1 MKFMLLVLFLF
12 GSYGFG
18 SVVDKDRKENTELS
32 RALDDRPLLFTT
44 LGGGMVAVEPLSGN
58 VIWKLKDEPVV
69 KVPNQH
75 ANLMPQF
82 LPDPRHGSLYMYG
95 PRGDKEMLKK
105 LPFTIPEL
113 VANAPC
119 RSTDGILYTG
129 KKSDTWFMLD
139 PLTGTREHISG
150 FDKSKIFKS
159 EESNTCMPDKKRGIY
174 VARTEYNILMH
185 DSKNENHKWNV
196 TFFDYTSHA
205 MAKEMLNDY
214 GTIHFTSTSNGRI
227 MSFDRKTGDLVWSH
241 NFETPVVAAYL
252 LDRDG
257 LISVPF
263 NSIGDDTL
271 DHIMEDA
278 STLRNG
284 QGIKNSNIELY
295 PTLYIGEHNHGLYAL
310 SSLVDKN
317 TVTISTGHSQS
328 LLLEGPA
335 TEKKEKP
342 NTEKPN
348 YEPFKNIHYKLS
360 DINLHVSP
368 PYLLLGHYKVPEL
381 TTAWMPKLPKSSFLN
396 VPSTHDNGIKLIN
409 GQEHSQTENDVENET
424 NLRSM
429 LISVSVQT
437 ELSYEEFHFRPDL
450 WYKQAYVWLHQQENK
465 ALKVLL
471 IVLMG
476 LVVTLF
482 WYLRYQAREFQQ
494 LSQGGS
500 RTSNA
505 STSSNGEV
513 TGQLVEIGDGE
524 VKIGRISFHT
534 DQVLG
539 KGCEGTFVYRGMFDK
554 RAVAVKRL
562 LPECF
567 TFADREVALLRES
580 DAHAHVVRYYC
591 TERDKQFRYIA
602 LELCS
607 ATLQDY
613 VEKKLTFE
621 CSIDAVEVL
630 RQATMGLSHLHS
642 MDIVHRDIK
651 PHNVLLS
658 MPTGSGE
665 VRAMISDFGLS
676 KKLNIG
682 KVSFS
687 RRSGVTGTDGW
698 IAPEMINGERT
709 TTSVDMFS
717 LGCVFYYVL
726 SSGHHPFGDVL
737 RRQAN
742 ILTGDYNLDQLDKV
756 LPEEEVL
763 ITKILIRAMISARPN
778 ARPPCETVLKYP
790 MFWGRQS
797 ILNFLQ
803 DVSDHV
809 ESCSAGA
816 AEALEAGGRRVVRG
830 DWRAHVCGAVAG
842 DLRARRT
849 YRGDRLAHLL
859 RAIRNKV
866 GLGRHRRAHV
876 CGAVAGDLR
885 ARRTYRGDR
894 LAHLLR
900 AIRNKVGLGRH
911 RRAHVCGAVAGDL
924 RARRTYR
931 GDRLAHLLR
940 AIRNKVGL
948 GRHRR
953 AHVCGAVAGDLR
965 ARRTYRGDRLA
976 HLLRAIRNKVGLGR
990 HRRAHVCGAV
1000 AGDLRA
1006 RRTYR
1011 GDRLA
1016 HLLRAIRNKVGLGR
1030 HRRAHVCGAVA
1041 GDLRARRTYRGDRLA
1056 HLLRAI
1062 RNKVGLGRH
1071 RRAHVCG
1078 AVAGDLRARRTYRG
1092 DRLAHLLRAIRNKK
1106 HHYRELDPEVREKL
1120 GKLPNGFVGYWLRRF
1135 PLLLPHVWLQMQ
1147 QFRQEDVL
1155 QGYYPH
1161 TFTFSREDV
1170 VELDDENY
1178 EDEVPLEDCDPEKN
1192 ELFLKSKVY
1201 YEEDD
1206 KKNKFFKNEGS
1217 PRKRIE
1223 NENWRSEAGRDG
1235 LENRKQNDVNLRDRH
1250 IYKKKEKKKED
1261 MPVWRLPPQS

>member
-1 MKFMLLVLFLF
+1 MKLLLILLFLC
-12 GSYGFG
+12 GCYGQDG
-18 SVVDKDRKENTELS
+18 IVSSDNKESTELS
-32 RALDDRPLLFTT
+32 RTLDDRPLLFAT
-44 LGGGMVAVEPLSGN
+44 LGGGMVAVEPVSGN

-95 PRGDKEMLKK
+95 PTGDKQMLKK

-139 PLTGTREHISG
+139 PLTGSREHISG
-150 FDKSKIFKS
+150 FENTKIFKS
-159 EESNTCMPDKKRGIY
+159 DEDNTCQLDKKKGVY

-196 TFFDYTSHA
+196 TFFDYTSHD

-214 GTIHFTSTSNGRI
+214 GIIHFTSTSNGRI
-227 MSFDRKTGDLVWSH
+227 MSFARKSGDLVWSH

-278 STLRNG
+278 TTLRNG

-317 TVTISTGHSQS
+317 TVTISTGHSRP
-328 LLLEGPA
+328 LLLEGPTA
-335 TEKKEKP
+335 IQSTEHA
-342 NTEKPN
+342 
-348 YEPFKNIHYKLS
+348 YEPYKNVHYQLN
-360 DINLHVSP
+360 DINLHVTP

-381 TTAWMPKLPKSSFLN
+381 TTSWLPQLPNSNLKQES
-396 VPSTHDNGIKLIN
+396 NGMKLIN
-409 GQEHSQTENDVENET
+409 GQVQREQDENET
-424 NLRSM
+424 NLKSNS
-429 LISVSVQT
+429 ISVSVQT
-437 ELSYEEFHFRPDL
+437 EELFTEFSLRPDL
-450 WYKQAYVWLHQQENK
+450 WYKQVYIWVNQQENK
-465 ALKVLL
+465 ALKVAL

-476 LVVTLF
+476 LVVTMF
-482 WYLRYQAREFQQ
+482 WYLRLQAREFQQ

-500 RTSNA
+500 RSSNT
-505 STSSNGEV
+505 STSSQGEV
-513 TGQLVEIGDGE
+513 TGQLLELGDGL
-524 VKIGRISFHT
+524 VQIGKICFYT

-539 KGCEGTFVYRGMFDK
+539 KGCEGTFVYRGTFDK

-613 VEKKLTFE
+613 VENKLSFD
-621 CSIDAVEVL
+621 CKIDAVEVL
-630 RQATMGLSHLHS
+630 RQAALGLSHLHS

-682 KVSFS
+682 RVSFS

-726 SSGHHPFGDVL
+726 SKGQHPFGDVL

-742 ILTGDYNLDQLDKV
+742 ILTGDYNLDTLDKL
-756 LPEEEVL
+756 LPEEEVVL
-763 ITKILIRAMISARPN
+763 TKILIRAMISAKAA

-790 MFWGRQS
+790 IFWGKQS

-809 ESCSAGA
+809 ESCNSGA
-816 AEALEAGGRRVVRG
+816 DHPLELGSRRVLRG
-830 DWRAHVCGAVAG
+830 DWRGHVCSIVAN

-849 YRGDRLAHLL
+849 YRGDR
-859 RAIRNKV
+859 V
-866 GLGRHRRAHV
+866 
-876 CGAVAGDLR
+876 
-885 ARRTYRGDR
+885 
-894 LAHLLR
+894 
-900 AIRNKVGLGRH
+900 
-911 RRAHVCGAVAGDL
+911 
-924 RARRTYR
+924 
-931 GDRLAHLLR
+931 
-940 AIRNKVGL
+940 
-948 GRHRR
+948 
-953 AHVCGAVAGDLR
+953 
-965 ARRTYRGDRLA
+965 
-976 HLLRAIRNKVGLGR
+976 
-990 HRRAHVCGAV
+990 
-1000 AGDLRA
+1000 
-1006 RRTYR
+1006 
-1011 GDRLA
+1011 
-1016 HLLRAIRNKVGLGR
+1016 
-1030 HRRAHVCGAVA
+1030 
-1041 GDLRARRTYRGDRLA
+1041 
-1056 HLLRAI
+1056 
-1062 RNKVGLGRH
+1062 
-1071 RRAHVCG
+1071 
-1078 AVAGDLRARRTYRG
+1078 
-1092 DRLAHLLRAIRNKK
+1092 AHLLRAIRNKK
-1106 HHYRELDPEVREKL
+1106 HHYRELEPDVRNSL
-1120 GKLPNGFVGYWLRRF
+1120 GKVPDGFVTYWLQRF
-1135 PLLLPHVWLQMQ
+1135 PLLLPHVFLQMQ
-1147 QFRQEDVL
+1147 QYRHEDIML
-1155 QGYYPH
+1155 GYFTQ
-1161 TFTFSREDV
+1161 TFTFNRDDV
-1170 VELDDENY
+1170 TELIDATEEFSDHAQN
-1178 EDEVPLEDCDPEKN
+1178 D
-1192 ELFLKSKVY
+1192 LFVKSKVY
-1201 YEEDD
+1201 YEENDPERR
-1206 KKNKFFKNEGS
+1206 FKRES
-1217 PRKRIE
+1217 PKRRVD
-1223 NENWRSEAGRDG
+1223 WRSEDRARQD
-1235 LENRKQNDVNLRDRH
+1235 DVRLRDRH
-1250 IYKKKEKKKED
+1250 YRKKEKKHD
-1261 MPVWRLPPQS
+1261 MPVWSLPPQS

>member
-1 MKFMLLVLFLF
+1 MKLLVVIVIVIVTNRL
-12 GSYGFG
+12 GAADT
-18 SVVDKDRKENTELS
+18 VRKESTELS
-32 RALDDRPLLFTT
+32 RALDDRPLLFAT
-44 LGGGMVAVEPLSGN
+44 LGGGMVAVEPVSGN
-58 VIWKLKDEPVV
+58 IIWKLKDEPVV

-82 LPDPRHGSLYMYG
+82 LPDPRHGTLYMYG
-95 PRGDKEMLKK
+95 PRGDKQMLKK

-139 PLTGTREHISG
+139 PLTGSREHISG
-150 FDKSKIFKS
+150 FDKSKIFDS
-159 EESNTCMPDKKRGIY
+159 EDENTCETDKKRAVY

-185 DSKNENHKWNV
+185 DSKNENQRWNV

-205 MAKEMLNDY
+205 MGKEMLNDY
-214 GTIHFTSTSNGRI
+214 GIIHFTSTSNGRI

-241 NFETPVVAAYL
+241 NLETPVVAAYL
-252 LDRDG
+252 LDRQG

-271 DHIMEDA
+271 DHILEDA
-278 STLRNG
+278 TTLRNG
-284 QGIKNSNIELY
+284 QGIKNSNIELF

-317 TVTISTGHSQS
+317 TVTISTGLTHP
-328 LLLEGPA
+328 LLLEGPV
-335 TEKKEKP
+335 TESQANAEAPK
-342 NTEKPN
+342 
-348 YEPFKNIHYKLS
+348 YEPFTNIHYKLN
-360 DINLHVSP
+360 DLNLHVAP

-381 TTAWMPKLPKSSFLN
+381 TTSWMPQLPTANFLKMPEMQN
-396 VPSTHDNGIKLIN
+396 NAIKLIN
-409 GQEHSQTENDVENET
+409 GQVHTQTKDVENET
-424 NLRSM
+424 NLKSNS
-429 LISVSVQT
+429 ISVSVQT
-437 ELSYEEFHFRPDL
+437 DDFFEGLNFRPDL
-450 WYKQAYVWLHQQENK
+450 WYKRGFVWLHQQENK
-465 ALKVLL
+465 ALKVAL
-471 IVLMG
+471 IILVG

-500 RTSNA
+500 RGSNV
-505 STSSNGEV
+505 STTSSQGEA
-513 TGQLVEIGDGE
+513 TGQLVDLGEGE
-524 VKIGRISFHT
+524 VRIGKITFHT

-613 VEKKLTFE
+613 VEKKLNFE
-621 CSIDAVEVL
+621 CKIDAVEVL

-682 KVSFS
+682 RVSFS

-709 TTSVDMFS
+709 TTSVDIFS

-742 ILTGDYNLDQLDKV
+742 ILTGDYTVEQLDKI
-756 LPEEEVL
+756 LPEEELLV
-763 ITKILIRAMISARPN
+763 TKILIRAMISNRPQL
-778 ARPPCETVLKYP
+778 RPPCETVLKYP
-790 MFWGRQS
+790 MFWGKQC

-803 DVSDHV
+803 DVSDQV
-809 ESCSAGA
+809 ESCTWGGAEHPLECGA
-816 AEALEAGGRRVVRG
+816 ARVGRG
-830 DWRAHVCGAVAG
+830 DWRAHVSAAVAG

-849 YRGDRLAHLL
+849 YRGDRVAHLL
-859 RAIRNKV
+859 RAV
-866 GLGRHRRAHV
+866 
-876 CGAVAGDLR
+876 
-885 ARRTYRGDR
+885 
-894 LAHLLR
+894 
-900 AIRNKVGLGRH
+900 
-911 RRAHVCGAVAGDL
+911 
-924 RARRTYR
+924 
-931 GDRLAHLLR
+931 
-940 AIRNKVGL
+940 
-948 GRHRR
+948 
-953 AHVCGAVAGDLR
+953 
-965 ARRTYRGDRLA
+965 
-976 HLLRAIRNKVGLGR
+976 
-990 HRRAHVCGAV
+990 
-1000 AGDLRA
+1000 
-1006 RRTYR
+1006 
-1011 GDRLA
+1011 
-1016 HLLRAIRNKVGLGR
+1016 
-1030 HRRAHVCGAVA
+1030 
-1041 GDLRARRTYRGDRLA
+1041 
-1056 HLLRAI
+1056 
-1062 RNKVGLGRH
+1062 
-1071 RRAHVCG
+1071 
-1078 AVAGDLRARRTYRG
+1078 
-1092 DRLAHLLRAIRNKK
+1092 RNKK
-1106 HHYRELDPEVREKL
+1106 HHYRELDPEVRESL
-1120 GKLPNGFVGYWLRRF
+1120 GKLPEGFVTYWLRRF

-1147 QFRQEDVL
+1147 QFRQEDIL
-1155 QGYYPH
+1155 HTYYPH
-1161 TFTFSREDV
+1161 SFTFNREDV
-1170 VELDDENY
+1170 LELNDDYDYVEEI
-1178 EDEVPLEDCDPEKN
+1178 PLEYCDPEKN

-1201 YEEDD
+1201 VEE
-1206 KKNKFFKNEGS
+1206 KKEPERYYRYKKDGS
-1217 PRKRIE
+1217 PRKVTD
-1223 NENWRSEAGRDG
+1223 WRSEQASELRLRQDDI
-1235 LENRKQNDVNLRDRH
+1235 RMRDRH
-1250 IYKKKEKKKED
+1250 YKKREKKKEEI
-1261 MPVWRLPPQS
+1261 PVWCLPPQ

>member
-1 MKFMLLVLFLF
+1 MKLLFILLIALETFVL
-12 GSYGFG
+12 GAEN
-18 SVVDKDRKENTELS
+18 KDRKEITEIS
-32 RALDDRPLLFTT
+32 RTLDDRPLLFAT
-44 LGGGMVAVEPLSGN
+44 LGGGMVAVEPQSGN
-58 VIWKLKDEPVV
+58 IIWKLKDEPVV

-82 LPDPRHGSLYMYG
+82 LPDPRHGFLYMYG
-95 PRGDKEMLKK
+95 PRGDKQMLKK

-119 RSTDGILYTG
+119 RSTEGILYTG
-129 KKSDTWFMLD
+129 KKSDTWFILD
-139 PLTGTREHISG
+139 PLTGTREQVSG
-150 FDKSKIFKS
+150 FDTSKIFKS
-159 EESNTCMPDKKRGIY
+159 EEDNTCPPDKKRGVF

-185 DSKNENHKWNV
+185 DANNDNQKWNV

-205 MAKEMLNDY
+205 MGKEMLNDY
-214 GTIHFTSTSNGRI
+214 GIIHFTSTSNGRV

-241 NFETPVVAAYL
+241 NFETPVIAAYL
-252 LDRDG
+252 LDREG

-278 STLRNG
+278 TTLTNG

-317 TVTISTGHSQS
+317 TVTISTGHRP
-328 LLLEGPA
+328 LLLEGPV
-335 TEKKEKP
+335 TETQAKGDRD
-342 NTEKPN
+342 T
-348 YEPFKNIHYKLS
+348 YEPYKNVHFQLN
-360 DINLHVSP
+360 DINLHVTP

-381 TTAWMPKLPKSSFLN
+381 TTTWIPLLPNTNLMNQN
-396 VPSTHDNGIKLIN
+396 VPQNNGMKLIN
-409 GQEHSQTENDVENET
+409 GQVHSAEQDGENET
-424 NLRSM
+424 KKSNSV
-429 LISVSVQT
+429 SVSVQT
-437 ELSYEEFHFRPDL
+437 DELEIKEFYFRPDL
-450 WYKQAYVWLHQQENK
+450 WYKQAYIWLHQQENK

-471 IVLMG
+471 IILMG
-476 LVVTLF
+476 LVVTMF

-500 RTSNA
+500 RSSNT
-505 STSSNGEV
+505 STSSQGEV
-513 TGQLVEIGDGE
+513 TGQLIDVGEGE
-524 VKIGRISFHT
+524 VRIGRISFNT

-539 KGCEGTFVYRGMFDK
+539 KGCEGTFVYRGVFDK

-613 VEKKLTFE
+613 VEKKLSFE
-621 CSIDAVEVL
+621 CQINAVEVL
-630 RQATMGLSHLHS
+630 RQATLGLSHLHS

-682 KVSFS
+682 RVSFS

-726 SSGHHPFGDVL
+726 SKGYHPFGDML

-742 ILTGDYNLDQLDKV
+742 ILTGDYNLDLLDKV

-763 ITKILIRAMISARPN
+763 VTKILIRAMISSKAHS
-778 ARPPCETVLKYP
+778 RPPCETVLKYP
-790 MFWGRQS
+790 MFWGKQS

-809 ESCSAGA
+809 ESSSKEGIDHPLDKDARC
-816 AEALEAGGRRVVRG
+816 VIRG
-830 DWRAHVCGAVAG
+830 DWRLHVCSMVAG

-849 YRGDRLAHLL
+849 YRGDR
-859 RAIRNKV
+859 V
-866 GLGRHRRAHV
+866 S
-876 CGAVAGDLR
+876 
-885 ARRTYRGDR
+885 
-894 LAHLLR
+894 
-900 AIRNKVGLGRH
+900 
-911 RRAHVCGAVAGDL
+911 
-924 RARRTYR
+924 
-931 GDRLAHLLR
+931 
-940 AIRNKVGL
+940 
-948 GRHRR
+948 
-953 AHVCGAVAGDLR
+953 
-965 ARRTYRGDRLA
+965 
-976 HLLRAIRNKVGLGR
+976 
-990 HRRAHVCGAV
+990 
-1000 AGDLRA
+1000 
-1006 RRTYR
+1006 
-1011 GDRLA
+1011 
-1016 HLLRAIRNKVGLGR
+1016 
-1030 HRRAHVCGAVA
+1030 
-1041 GDLRARRTYRGDRLA
+1041 
-1056 HLLRAI
+1056 
-1062 RNKVGLGRH
+1062 
-1071 RRAHVCG
+1071 
-1078 AVAGDLRARRTYRG
+1078 
-1092 DRLAHLLRAIRNKK
+1092 HLLRAIRNKK
-1106 HHYRELDPEVREKL
+1106 HHYRELEVEVRDSL
-1120 GKLPNGFVGYWLRRF
+1120 GKLPDGFITYWISRF

-1147 QFRQEDVL
+1147 QFRQEDIL
-1155 QGYYPH
+1155 QVYYPH
-1161 TFTFSREDV
+1161 SFTFNREDV
-1170 VELDDENY
+1170 SELLDDNDY
-1178 EDEVPLEDCDPEKN
+1178 VDEIPIEVDPELN
-1192 ELFLKSKVY
+1192 GLFLKSKVY
-1201 YEEDD
+1201 FDD
-1206 KKNKFFKNEGS
+1206 NDKEKRIYRHGS
-1217 PRKRIE
+1217 PKKRVD
-1223 NENWRSEAGRDG
+1223 WRSEQIEFRTRQDDI
-1235 LENRKQNDVNLRDRH
+1235 RMRDRH
-1250 IYKKKEKKKED
+1250 YRKDKKKEEI
-1261 MPVWRLPPQS
+1261 PVWSLPPQ

>member
-1 MKFMLLVLFLF
+1 MKYLFIILF
-12 GSYGFG
+12 VVESFGVG

-32 RALDDRPLLFTT
+32 RALDDRPLLFAT
-44 LGGGMVAVEPLSGN
+44 LGGGMVAVEPQSGN
-58 VIWKLKDEPVV
+58 IIWKLKDEPVV

-82 LPDPRHGSLYMYG
+82 LPDPRHGFLYMYG
-95 PRGDKEMLKK
+95 PRGDKQMLKK

-119 RSTDGILYTG
+119 RSTEGILYTG

-139 PLTGTREHISG
+139 PLTGTREHVSG
-150 FDKSKIFKS
+150 FDSSKIFNS
-159 EESNTCMPDKKRGIY
+159 DNDHTCEGKKRGVYI
-174 VARTEYNILMH
+174 ARTEYNILMH
-185 DSKNENHKWNV
+185 DANNENQNWNV

-214 GTIHFTSTSNGRI
+214 GIIHFTSTSNGRI

-252 LDRDG
+252 LDREG

-317 TVTISTGHSQS
+317 TVTISTGHTRP
-328 LLLEGPA
+328 LLLEGPV
-335 TEKKEKP
+335 TENQAKAERV
-342 NTEKPN
+342 T
-348 YEPFKNIHYKLS
+348 YEPFKNVHYQLN
-360 DINLHVSP
+360 DLNLHVAP

-381 TTAWMPKLPKSSFLN
+381 TTSWMPQLPNMNFVNAHLTQN
-396 VPSTHDNGIKLIN
+396 NAVKLIN
-409 GQEHSQTENDVENET
+409 GEVHTDSEKDGENET
-424 NLRSM
+424 NLKSSSV
-429 LISVSVQT
+429 SVSVQT
-437 ELSYEEFHFRPDL
+437 DEFQEFHFRPDL
-450 WYKQAYVWLHQQENK
+450 WYKQGYIWLHQQENK

-471 IVLMG
+471 IILTG
-476 LVVTLF
+476 LVVAMF

-500 RTSNA
+500 RSSNS
-505 STSSNGEV
+505 STSSQGEV
-513 TGQLVEIGDGE
+513 TGQLVELGEGE
-524 VKIGRISFHT
+524 VRIGKISFYT

-539 KGCEGTFVYRGMFDK
+539 KGCEGTFVYRGTFDK

-567 TFADREVALLRES
+567 TFADREVTLLRES

-613 VEKKLTFE
+613 VEKKLNFE
-621 CSIDAVEVL
+621 CKIEAVEVL
-630 RQATMGLSHLHS
+630 RQATLGLSHLHS

-658 MPTGSGE
+658 MPSGTGE

-682 KVSFS
+682 RVSFS

-726 SSGHHPFGDVL
+726 SKGYHPFGDVL

-742 ILTGDYNLDQLDKV
+742 ILTGEYNLDQLEKV

-763 ITKILIRAMISARPN
+763 IAKILIRSMIGERAHARP
-778 ARPPCETVLKYP
+778 ACAAVLKYP
-790 MFWGRQS
+790 MFWGKQA

-803 DVSDHV
+803 DVSDQV
-809 ESCSAGA
+809 ESCGGGEGA
-816 AEALEAGGRRVVRG
+816 AHVLERGARRVVRG
-830 DWRAHVCGAVAG
+830 DWRAHVCAAVAA

-849 YRGDRLAHLL
+849 YRGER
-859 RAIRNKV
+859 V
-866 GLGRHRRAHV
+866 
-876 CGAVAGDLR
+876 
-885 ARRTYRGDR
+885 
-894 LAHLLR
+894 
-900 AIRNKVGLGRH
+900 
-911 RRAHVCGAVAGDL
+911 
-924 RARRTYR
+924 
-931 GDRLAHLLR
+931 
-940 AIRNKVGL
+940 
-948 GRHRR
+948 
-953 AHVCGAVAGDLR
+953 
-965 ARRTYRGDRLA
+965 
-976 HLLRAIRNKVGLGR
+976 
-990 HRRAHVCGAV
+990 
-1000 AGDLRA
+1000 
-1006 RRTYR
+1006 
-1011 GDRLA
+1011 
-1016 HLLRAIRNKVGLGR
+1016 
-1030 HRRAHVCGAVA
+1030 
-1041 GDLRARRTYRGDRLA
+1041 
-1056 HLLRAI
+1056 
-1062 RNKVGLGRH
+1062 
-1071 RRAHVCG
+1071 
-1078 AVAGDLRARRTYRG
+1078 
-1092 DRLAHLLRAIRNKK
+1092 AHLLRAIRNKK
-1106 HHYRELDPEVREKL
+1106 HHYRELDVEIRESL
-1120 GKLPNGFVGYWLRRF
+1120 GKLPDGFVSYWLKRF
-1135 PLLLPHVWLQMQ
+1135 PLLLPHVWIQMQ
-1147 QFRQEDVL
+1147 QYKQEDIL
-1155 QGYYPH
+1155 QAYYPH
-1161 TFTFSREDV
+1161 SFTFNRDDIIEFSDDV
-1170 VELDDENY
+1170 DDDELLPS
-1178 EDEVPLEDCDPEKN
+1178 DMEKN
-1192 ELFLKSKVY
+1192 ELFLKSKIY
-1201 YEEDD
+1201 FDEND
-1206 KKNKFFKNEGS
+1206 KEKKLYRKEGS
-1217 PRKRIE
+1217 PRKRIDMV
-1223 NENWRSEAGRDG
+1223 NWRSDHQSTDFRILRQD
-1235 LENRKQNDVNLRDRH
+1235 DVRLRDRH
-1250 IYKKKEKKKED
+1250 YYKKKEKKREE
-1261 MPVWRLPPQS
+1261 MPVWSLPPQ

>member
-1 MKFMLLVLFLF
+1 MKSLVIILLLIGLGGPVCAEKEK
-12 GSYGFG
+12 
-18 SVVDKDRKENTELS
+18 KDSTELS
-32 RALDDRPLLFTT
+32 RALDDRPLLFAT
-44 LGGGMVAVEPLSGN
+44 LGGGMVAVEPGSGN
-58 VIWKLKDEPVV
+58 IIWKLKDEPVV

-95 PRGDKEMLKK
+95 PRGDKQMLKK

-139 PLTGTREHISG
+139 PLTGSREHISG

-159 EESNTCMPDKKRGIY
+159 DEDNTCEPDKRRGVY

-185 DSKNENHKWNV
+185 DSKNENQRWNV
-196 TFFDYTSHA
+196 TFYDYTSHA
-205 MAKEMLNDY
+205 MGKELLNDY
-214 GTIHFTSTSNGRI
+214 GIIHFASTSNGRI

-252 LDRDG
+252 LDREG

-278 STLRNG
+278 TTLRNG

-317 TVTISTGHSQS
+317 TVTISTGYTHP
-328 LLLEGPA
+328 LLLEGPVA
-335 TEKKEKP
+335 EIQASTETP
-342 NTEKPN
+342 T
-348 YEPFKNIHYKLS
+348 YEPFSNIHYKLS
-360 DINLHVSP
+360 DLNLHVSP

-381 TTAWMPKLPKSSFLN
+381 TTSWMPQLPTANLLK
-396 VPSTHDNGIKLIN
+396 VPERHINGMKLIN
-409 GQEHSQTENDVENET
+409 GRMQAETEKDVENET
-424 NLRSM
+424 NLKSNS
-429 LISVSVQT
+429 ISVSVQT
-437 ELSYEEFHFRPDL
+437 DELFEGFGFRPDL
-450 WYKQAYVWLHQQENK
+450 WYKQGYVWLHQQENK
-465 ALKVLL
+465 ALKVAL
-471 IVLMG
+471 IILMG
-476 LVVTLF
+476 LVVAMF

-500 RTSNA
+500 RGSTVSNA
-505 STSSNGEV
+505 SSQGEV
-513 TGQLVEIGDGE
+513 TGQLVDLGDGE
-524 VKIGRISFHT
+524 VRIGKITFHT

-613 VEKKLTFE
+613 VEKKLNFE
-621 CSIDAVEVL
+621 CKIDAVEVL
-630 RQATMGLSHLHS
+630 RQATLGLSHLHS

-682 KVSFS
+682 RVSFS

-709 TTSVDMFS
+709 TTSVDIFS

-726 SSGHHPFGDVL
+726 SRGQHPFGDVL

-742 ILTGDYNLDQLDKV
+742 ILTGDYSLEQLDKI
-756 LPEEEVL
+756 LPEEELVV
-763 ITKILIRAMISARPN
+763 TKILIRAMISSRPQL
-778 ARPPCETVLKYP
+778 RPPCETVLKYP
-790 MFWGRQS
+790 MFWGKQS

-803 DVSDHV
+803 DVSDQV
-809 ESCSAGA
+809 ESCSCAGA
-816 AEALEAGGRRVVRG
+816 EHPLERGARRVVRG
-830 DWRAHVCGAVAG
+830 DWRVHVSAPVAG

-849 YRGDRLAHLL
+849 YRGER
-859 RAIRNKV
+859 V
-866 GLGRHRRAHV
+866 
-876 CGAVAGDLR
+876 
-885 ARRTYRGDR
+885 
-894 LAHLLR
+894 
-900 AIRNKVGLGRH
+900 
-911 RRAHVCGAVAGDL
+911 
-924 RARRTYR
+924 
-931 GDRLAHLLR
+931 
-940 AIRNKVGL
+940 
-948 GRHRR
+948 
-953 AHVCGAVAGDLR
+953 
-965 ARRTYRGDRLA
+965 
-976 HLLRAIRNKVGLGR
+976 
-990 HRRAHVCGAV
+990 
-1000 AGDLRA
+1000 
-1006 RRTYR
+1006 
-1011 GDRLA
+1011 
-1016 HLLRAIRNKVGLGR
+1016 
-1030 HRRAHVCGAVA
+1030 
-1041 GDLRARRTYRGDRLA
+1041 
-1056 HLLRAI
+1056 
-1062 RNKVGLGRH
+1062 
-1071 RRAHVCG
+1071 
-1078 AVAGDLRARRTYRG
+1078 
-1092 DRLAHLLRAIRNKK
+1092 AHLLRAIRNKK
-1106 HHYRELDPEVREKL
+1106 HHYRELDSEVRDSL
-1120 GKLPNGFVGYWLRRF
+1120 GKLPDGFVTYWLRRF
-1135 PLLLPHVWLQMQ
+1135 PLLLPHVWVQMQ
-1147 QFRQEDVL
+1147 QFRQEDIL
-1155 QGYYPH
+1155 QAYYPH
-1161 TFTFSREDV
+1161 SYAFNRDDVYELTDEDI
-1170 VELDDENY
+1170 EEPQ
-1178 EDEVPLEDCDPEKN
+1178 EVRDPDKN
-1192 ELFLKSKVY
+1192 ELFLKSRIY
-1201 YEEDD
+1201 FDE
-1206 KKNKFFKNEGS
+1206 KKDQERFYRYKS
-1217 PRKRIE
+1217 PKKIVD
-1223 NENWRSEAGRDG
+1223 WRSESSNLRLQD
-1235 LENRKQNDVNLRDRH
+1235 DVRLRDRF
-1250 IYKKKEKKKED
+1250 YKKKEKKKDEF
-1261 MPVWRLPPQS
+1261 PIWTLPPQ

>member
-1 MKFMLLVLFLF
+1 MRFLF
-12 GSYGFG
+12 IILFVWESFGLG

-32 RALDDRPLLFTT
+32 RAFDDRPLLFAT

-82 LPDPRHGSLYMYG
+82 LPDPRHGFLYMYG
-95 PRGDKEMLKK
+95 PRGDKQMLKK

-119 RSTDGILYTG
+119 RSSEGMLYTG
-129 KKSDTWFMLD
+129 KKSDTWFILD
-139 PLTGTREHISG
+139 PLTGSREHVSG
-150 FDKSKIFKS
+150 FDTSKIFNGDT
-159 EESNTCMPDKKRGIY
+159 EQTCSDKKAGVYI
-174 VARTEYNILMH
+174 ARTEYNILMH
-185 DSKNENHKWNV
+185 DANNENQKWNV

-205 MAKEMLNDY
+205 MGKEMLNDY
-214 GTIHFTSTSNGRI
+214 GIIHFTSTSNGRI

-252 LDRDG
+252 LDREG

-317 TVTISTGHSQS
+317 TVTISTGHSKP
-328 LLLEGPA
+328 LLLEGPV
-335 TEKKEKP
+335 TENEAKAEKV
-342 NTEKPN
+342 T
-348 YEPFKNIHYKLS
+348 YEPFKNVHYQLN
-360 DINLHVSP
+360 DLNLHVTP

-381 TTAWMPKLPKSSFLN
+381 TTSWMPHFPNTNFLN
-396 VPSTHDNGIKLIN
+396 THLSQNLETVKLIN
-409 GQEHSQTENDVENET
+409 GEVHTNSDKDGENET
-424 NLRSM
+424 NLKSSSV
-429 LISVSVQT
+429 SVSVQT
-437 ELSYEEFHFRPDL
+437 EEFQELFLRPHL
-450 WYKQAYVWLHQQENK
+450 WYKQWHVWLHQQENK

-471 IVLMG
+471 IILVG
-476 LVVTLF
+476 LLVAMF

-500 RTSNA
+500 RTSNT
-505 STSSNGEV
+505 STSSQGEV
-513 TGQLVEIGDGE
+513 TGQLVELGDGE
-524 VKIGRISFHT
+524 VRIGKISFYT

-539 KGCEGTFVYRGMFDK
+539 KGCEGTFVYRGTFDK

-567 TFADREVALLRES
+567 TFADREVTLLRES

-613 VEKKLTFE
+613 VEKKLDFE
-621 CSIDAVEVL
+621 CKIDAVEVL
-630 RQATMGLSHLHS
+630 RQATLGLSHLHS

-658 MPTGSGE
+658 MPTGNGE

-682 KVSFS
+682 RVSFS

-726 SSGHHPFGDVL
+726 SKGHHPFGDVL

-742 ILTGDYNLDQLDKV
+742 ILTGEYNLDELDKV

-763 ITKILIRAMISARPN
+763 ITKILIRAMIAARAQ
-778 ARPPCETVLKYP
+778 ARPPCATVLKYP
-790 MFWGRQS
+790 MFWGKQS

-809 ESCSAGA
+809 ESSSEESAAHPLETGA
-816 AEALEAGGRRVVRG
+816 RRVVRG

-849 YRGDRLAHLL
+849 YRGERVAHLL
-859 RAIRNKV
+859 RAIRNK
-866 GLGRHRRAHV
+866 R
-876 CGAVAGDLR
+876 
-885 ARRTYRGDR
+885 
-894 LAHLLR
+894 
-900 AIRNKVGLGRH
+900 
-911 RRAHVCGAVAGDL
+911 
-924 RARRTYR
+924 
-931 GDRLAHLLR
+931 
-940 AIRNKVGL
+940 
-948 GRHRR
+948 
-953 AHVCGAVAGDLR
+953 
-965 ARRTYRGDRLA
+965 
-976 HLLRAIRNKVGLGR
+976 
-990 HRRAHVCGAV
+990 
-1000 AGDLRA
+1000 
-1006 RRTYR
+1006 
-1011 GDRLA
+1011 
-1016 HLLRAIRNKVGLGR
+1016 
-1030 HRRAHVCGAVA
+1030 
-1041 GDLRARRTYRGDRLA
+1041 
-1056 HLLRAI
+1056 
-1062 RNKVGLGRH
+1062 
-1071 RRAHVCG
+1071 
-1078 AVAGDLRARRTYRG
+1078 
-1092 DRLAHLLRAIRNKK
+1092 
-1106 HHYRELDPEVREKL
+1106 HHYRELEQEVRESL
-1120 GKLPNGFVGYWLRRF
+1120 GKLPDGFVTYWLKRF

-1147 QFRQEDVL
+1147 QYRQEDIL
-1155 QGYYPH
+1155 QAYYPH
-1161 TFTFSREDV
+1161 SFVFNREDV
-1170 VELDDENY
+1170 EEFSNDTDF
-1178 EDEVPLEDCDPEKN
+1178 EVLLPSDIEKN
-1192 ELFLKSKVY
+1192 ELFLRSRVY
-1201 YEEDD
+1201 YDENDKD
-1206 KKNKFFKNEGS
+1206 KKFYRKEGS
-1217 PRKRIE
+1217 PRKRSAYV
-1223 NENWRSEAGRDG
+1223 NDWRSEAQSVDFRIRHDDIRMRD
-1235 LENRKQNDVNLRDRH
+1235 KH
-1250 IYKKKEKKKED
+1250 YYKKKEKKREEI
-1261 MPVWRLPPQS
+1261 PVWSLPPQ

>member
-1 MKFMLLVLFLF
+1 MKFIFILIIALEAYVL
-12 GSYGFG
+12 GTE
-18 SVVDKDRKENTELS
+18 DKDRKEITEV
-32 RALDDRPLLFTT
+32 RALDDRPLLFAT

-58 VIWKLKDEPVV
+58 IIWKLKDEPVV

-75 ANLMPQF
+75 TNLMPQF
-82 LPDPRHGSLYMYG
+82 LPDPRHGFLYMYG
-95 PRGDKEMLKK
+95 PRGDKQMLKK

-119 RSTDGILYTG
+119 RSTEGILYTG
-129 KKSDTWFMLD
+129 KKSDTWFILD
-139 PLTGTREHISG
+139 PLTGTREQVSG
-150 FDKSKIFKS
+150 FDSSKIFKS
-159 EESNTCMPDKKRGIY
+159 EYEQTCPPDKKRGVF

-185 DSKNENHKWNV
+185 DSNNENQKWNV
-196 TFFDYTSHA
+196 TFFDYTSNA
-205 MAKEMLNDY
+205 MGKEMLNDY
-214 GTIHFTSTSNGRI
+214 GIIHFTSTSNGRI

-241 NFETPVVAAYL
+241 NFETPVIAAYL
-252 LDRDG
+252 LGREG

-278 STLRNG
+278 TTLRNG

-317 TVTISTGHSQS
+317 TVTISTGHTRP
-328 LLLEGPA
+328 LLLEGPV
-335 TEKKEKP
+335 TENQAKGERD
-342 NTEKPN
+342 T
-348 YEPFKNIHYKLS
+348 YEPFKNVHFQLN
-360 DINLHVSP
+360 DINLHVTP

-381 TTAWMPKLPKSSFLN
+381 TTTWMPQLPNANLMNQN
-396 VPSTHDNGIKLIN
+396 VPKNNAIKLIN
-409 GQEHSQTENDVENET
+409 GQVHSDTEKDGENET
-424 NLRSM
+424 KKANSV
-429 LISVSVQT
+429 SVSVQT
-437 ELSYEEFHFRPDL
+437 EELEVQEFYFRPIL
-450 WYKQAYVWLHQQENK
+450 WYKQGYIWLHQQENK

-471 IVLMG
+471 IILMG
-476 LVVTLF
+476 LVVTMF

-500 RTSNA
+500 RSSNT
-505 STSSNGEV
+505 STSSQGEV

-524 VKIGRISFHT
+524 VRIGKISFNT

-613 VEKKLTFE
+613 VEKKLNYE
-621 CSIDAVEVL
+621 CKINAVEVL
-630 RQATMGLSHLHS
+630 QQATLGLAHLHS
-642 MDIVHRDIK
+642 MDIVHRDVK

-682 KVSFS
+682 RVSFS

-726 SSGHHPFGDVL
+726 SKGYHPFGDVL

-756 LPEEEVL
+756 LPQEDVL
-763 ITKILIRAMISARPN
+763 VTRILIRAMISSRAN
-778 ARPPCETVLKYP
+778 ARPPCESVLKYP
-790 MFWGRQS
+790 IFWSKQT

-809 ESCSAGA
+809 ESSSKKGIENPLDEGA
-816 AEALEAGGRRVVRG
+816 RCVIRG
-830 DWRAHVCGAVAG
+830 DWRLHVCSMVAG

-849 YRGDRLAHLL
+849 YRGDR
-859 RAIRNKV
+859 V
-866 GLGRHRRAHV
+866 S
-876 CGAVAGDLR
+876 
-885 ARRTYRGDR
+885 
-894 LAHLLR
+894 
-900 AIRNKVGLGRH
+900 
-911 RRAHVCGAVAGDL
+911 
-924 RARRTYR
+924 
-931 GDRLAHLLR
+931 
-940 AIRNKVGL
+940 
-948 GRHRR
+948 
-953 AHVCGAVAGDLR
+953 
-965 ARRTYRGDRLA
+965 
-976 HLLRAIRNKVGLGR
+976 
-990 HRRAHVCGAV
+990 
-1000 AGDLRA
+1000 
-1006 RRTYR
+1006 
-1011 GDRLA
+1011 
-1016 HLLRAIRNKVGLGR
+1016 
-1030 HRRAHVCGAVA
+1030 
-1041 GDLRARRTYRGDRLA
+1041 
-1056 HLLRAI
+1056 
-1062 RNKVGLGRH
+1062 
-1071 RRAHVCG
+1071 
-1078 AVAGDLRARRTYRG
+1078 
-1092 DRLAHLLRAIRNKK
+1092 HLLRAIRNKK
-1106 HHYRELDPEVREKL
+1106 HHYRELEHEVRDSL
-1120 GKLPNGFVGYWLRRF
+1120 GKLPDGFITYWISRF

-1147 QFRQEDVL
+1147 LYRQEDIL
-1155 QGYYPH
+1155 QAYYPH
-1161 TFTFSREDV
+1161 SYTFSREDV
-1170 VELDDENY
+1170 FEFSDDKDY
-1178 EDEVPLEDCDPEKN
+1178 VDEIIEAVDPETN
-1192 ELFLKSKVY
+1192 GLFLKSKVY
-1201 YEEDD
+1201 FDD
-1206 KKNKFFKNEGS
+1206 NDKEKRFYRQGS
-1217 PRKRIE
+1217 PKKTVD
-1223 NENWRSEAGRDG
+1223 WRSEQIDFRSQRDDI
-1235 LENRKQNDVNLRDRH
+1235 RMRDRH
-1250 IYKKKEKKKED
+1250 FKKYKKHEEI
-1261 MPVWRLPPQS
+1261 PVWSLAPQ

>member
-1 MKFMLLVLFLF
+1 MRLLLLILFSC
-12 GSYGFG
+12 GCYGQE
-18 SVVDKDRKENTELS
+18 VNNDNKESTELS
-32 RALDDRPLLFTT
+32 RALDDRPLLFAT
-44 LGGGMVAVEPLSGN
+44 LGGGMVAVEPVSGN
-58 VIWKLKDEPVV
+58 IIWKLKDEPVV

-95 PRGDKEMLKK
+95 PRGDKQMLKK

-139 PLTGTREHISG
+139 PLTGSREHISG
-150 FDKSKIFKS
+150 FEKSKIFKS
-159 EESNTCMPDKKRGIY
+159 DEENTCQLDKKRGVY

-196 TFFDYTSHA
+196 TFFDYTSHD
-205 MAKEMLNDY
+205 MAKELLNDY
-214 GTIHFTSTSNGRI
+214 GIIHFTSTSNGRI
-227 MSFDRKTGDLVWSH
+227 MSFARKTGDLVWSH

-278 STLRNG
+278 TTLRNG

-317 TVTISTGHSQS
+317 TVTISTGHSRP

-335 TEKKEKP
+335 LESET
-342 NTEKPN
+342 TEKPT
-348 YEPFKNIHYKLS
+348 YEYKNIHYQLN
-360 DINLHVSP
+360 DINLHVTP

-381 TTAWMPKLPKSSFLN
+381 TTSWMPQLPNSNMKVQDSN
-396 VPSTHDNGIKLIN
+396 NNAMKLIN
-409 GQEHSQTENDVENET
+409 GQVSQEADKDENET
-424 NLRSM
+424 NLKSNS
-429 LISVSVQT
+429 ISVSVQT
-437 ELSYEEFHFRPDL
+437 DDLFADFSLRPDL
-450 WYKQAYVWLHQQENK
+450 WYKQVYIWLNQQENK
-465 ALKVLL
+465 ALKMAL

-476 LVVTLF
+476 LVVTMF
-482 WYLRYQAREFQQ
+482 WYLRLQAREFQQ

-500 RTSNA
+500 RSSNA
-505 STSSNGEV
+505 STSSQGEV
-513 TGQLVEIGDGE
+513 TGQLVELGDGL
-524 VKIGRISFHT
+524 VQIGKISFFT
-534 DQVLG
+534 DQILG
-539 KGCEGTFVYRGMFDK
+539 KGCEGTFVYRGTFDK

-613 VEKKLTFE
+613 VEKKLNFE

-630 RQATMGLSHLHS
+630 RQAALGLSHLHS

-658 MPTGSGE
+658 MPSGSGE

-682 KVSFS
+682 RVSFS

-726 SSGHHPFGDVL
+726 SKGQHPFGDVL

-742 ILTGDYNLDQLDKV
+742 ILTGDYNLEHLDKI
-756 LPEEEVL
+756 LPDEEVL
-763 ITKILIRAMISARPN
+763 LTKILIRSLISAKAN

-790 MFWGRQS
+790 IFWGKQS

-809 ESCSAGA
+809 ESCNAGTDH
-816 AEALEAGGRRVVRG
+816 ALEQSCKRVIRG
-830 DWRAHVCGAVAG
+830 DWRAHVCAVVAN

-849 YRGDRLAHLL
+849 YRGDR
-859 RAIRNKV
+859 V
-866 GLGRHRRAHV
+866 
-876 CGAVAGDLR
+876 
-885 ARRTYRGDR
+885 
-894 LAHLLR
+894 
-900 AIRNKVGLGRH
+900 
-911 RRAHVCGAVAGDL
+911 
-924 RARRTYR
+924 
-931 GDRLAHLLR
+931 
-940 AIRNKVGL
+940 
-948 GRHRR
+948 
-953 AHVCGAVAGDLR
+953 
-965 ARRTYRGDRLA
+965 
-976 HLLRAIRNKVGLGR
+976 
-990 HRRAHVCGAV
+990 
-1000 AGDLRA
+1000 
-1006 RRTYR
+1006 
-1011 GDRLA
+1011 
-1016 HLLRAIRNKVGLGR
+1016 
-1030 HRRAHVCGAVA
+1030 
-1041 GDLRARRTYRGDRLA
+1041 
-1056 HLLRAI
+1056 
-1062 RNKVGLGRH
+1062 
-1071 RRAHVCG
+1071 
-1078 AVAGDLRARRTYRG
+1078 
-1092 DRLAHLLRAIRNKK
+1092 AHLLRAIRNKK
-1106 HHYRELDPEVREKL
+1106 HHYRELEPDVRNSL
-1120 GKLPNGFVGYWLRRF
+1120 GKVPDGFITYWLRRF
-1135 PLLLPHVWLQMQ
+1135 PFLLPHVWLQMQ
-1147 QFRQEDVL
+1147 QYRNEDIM
-1155 QGYYPH
+1155 QGYFPH
-1161 TFTFSREDV
+1161 TFTFNRSDV
-1170 VELDDENY
+1170 TELSDDDY
-1178 EDEVPLEDCDPEKN
+1178 EIELPSLYDYDKN
-1192 ELFLKSKVY
+1192 ELFVKSKVY
-1201 YEEDD
+1201 YDEHDPERRLRKDSPKKRMDWRTDADRTRQDD
-1206 KKNKFFKNEGS
+1206 I
-1217 PRKRIE
+1217 RM
-1223 NENWRSEAGRDG
+1223 
-1235 LENRKQNDVNLRDRH
+1235 RDRH
-1250 IYKKKEKKKED
+1250 YYKKREKKQD
-1261 MPVWRLPPQS
+1261 MPVWSLPPQ

>member
-1 MKFMLLVLFLF
+1 MKCEKMKLFVIVLFVI
-12 GSYGFG
+12 GSYGLI
-18 SVVDKDRKENTELS
+18 VADKERKEITELS
-32 RALDDRPLLFTT
+32 RTLDDRPLLFAT
-44 LGGGMVAVEPLSGN
+44 LGGGMVAVDPVSGN
-58 VIWKLKDEPVV
+58 IIWKLKDEPVV

-95 PRGDKEMLKK
+95 PRGDKQMLKK

-129 KKSDTWFMLD
+129 KKSDTWFKLD
-139 PLTGTREHISG
+139 PLTGSREHISG
-150 FDKSKIFKS
+150 FDKSKIFKDDDD
-159 EESNTCMPDKKRGIY
+159 NTCEPDKKRGVY

-185 DSKNENHKWNV
+185 DSKNENQKWNV

-205 MAKEMLNDY
+205 MGKEMLNDY
-214 GTIHFTSTSNGRI
+214 GIIHFTSTSNGRI

-241 NFETPVVAAYL
+241 NLETPVVAAYL
-252 LDRDG
+252 LDREG

-278 STLRNG
+278 TTLRNG

-317 TVTISTGHSQS
+317 TVTISTGHSHP
-328 LLLEGPA
+328 LLLEGPV
-335 TEKKEKP
+335 TEPQAADEA
-342 NTEKPN
+342 PN
-348 YEPFKNIHYKLS
+348 YEPFANIHYKLS

-381 TTAWMPKLPKSSFLN
+381 TTSWMPQLPTANYLKVTQMQN
-396 VPSTHDNGIKLIN
+396 NGMKLIN
-409 GQEHSQTENDVENET
+409 GQVHTSTEKDLENET
-424 NLRSM
+424 NLKSNSV
-429 LISVSVQT
+429 SVSVQT
-437 ELSYEEFHFRPDL
+437 EDLFEGLSFRPDL
-450 WYKQAYVWLHQQENK
+450 WYKQGYVWLHQQENK
-465 ALKVLL
+465 ALKVAL

-476 LVVTLF
+476 LVVTMF

-500 RTSNA
+500 RSSNVSNA
-505 STSSNGEV
+505 SSQGEV
-513 TGQLVEIGDGE
+513 TGQLLDLGDGE
-524 VKIGRISFHT
+524 VRIGKITFHT

-613 VEKKLTFE
+613 VEKKLNFE
-621 CSIDAVEVL
+621 CKIDAVEVL

-642 MDIVHRDIK
+642 MDIVHRDVK

-658 MPTGSGE
+658 MPNGTGE

-682 KVSFS
+682 RASFS

-709 TTSVDMFS
+709 TTSVDIFS

-726 SSGHHPFGDVL
+726 SCGQHPFGDVL

-742 ILTGDYNLDQLDKV
+742 ILTGDYNLEQLDKV
-756 LPEEEVL
+756 LPEEEVVL
-763 ITKILIRAMISARPN
+763 TKILIRAMISSRPHS
-778 ARPPCETVLKYP
+778 RPPCETVLKYP

-803 DVSDHV
+803 DVSDQV
-809 ESCSAGA
+809 ESCGRGEDATAEHPLECGA
-816 AEALEAGGRRVVRG
+816 RLVVRG
-830 DWRAHVCGAVAG
+830 DWRVHVSAPVAG

-849 YRGDRLAHLL
+849 YRGER
-859 RAIRNKV
+859 V
-866 GLGRHRRAHV
+866 
-876 CGAVAGDLR
+876 
-885 ARRTYRGDR
+885 
-894 LAHLLR
+894 
-900 AIRNKVGLGRH
+900 
-911 RRAHVCGAVAGDL
+911 
-924 RARRTYR
+924 
-931 GDRLAHLLR
+931 
-940 AIRNKVGL
+940 
-948 GRHRR
+948 
-953 AHVCGAVAGDLR
+953 
-965 ARRTYRGDRLA
+965 
-976 HLLRAIRNKVGLGR
+976 
-990 HRRAHVCGAV
+990 
-1000 AGDLRA
+1000 
-1006 RRTYR
+1006 
-1011 GDRLA
+1011 
-1016 HLLRAIRNKVGLGR
+1016 
-1030 HRRAHVCGAVA
+1030 
-1041 GDLRARRTYRGDRLA
+1041 
-1056 HLLRAI
+1056 
-1062 RNKVGLGRH
+1062 
-1071 RRAHVCG
+1071 
-1078 AVAGDLRARRTYRG
+1078 
-1092 DRLAHLLRAIRNKK
+1092 AHLLRAIRNKK
-1106 HHYRELDPEVREKL
+1106 HHYRELNPEVRDSL
-1120 GKLPNGFVGYWLRRF
+1120 GKLPDGFVTYWLRRF
-1135 PLLLPHVWLQMQ
+1135 PLLLPHVWVQMQ
-1147 QFRQEDVL
+1147 QYRQEDIL
-1155 QGYYPH
+1155 QTYYPH
-1161 TFTFSREDV
+1161 SFAFNRNDVFEFS
-1170 VELDDENY
+1170 DESNY
-1178 EDEVPLEDCDPEKN
+1178 MEEIPIEVCDPEKN
-1192 ELFLKSKVY
+1192 ELFIKSRVYVEDRKDPDRYKYKKESPKKVL
-1201 YEEDD
+1201 D
-1206 KKNKFFKNEGS
+1206 
-1217 PRKRIE
+1217 
-1223 NENWRSEAGRDG
+1223 WRSEQVELRFRQD
-1235 LENRKQNDVNLRDRH
+1235 DVRLRDRH
-1250 IYKKKEKKKED
+1250 YKKREKKKEEI
-1261 MPVWRLPPQS
+1261 PVWSLPPQ